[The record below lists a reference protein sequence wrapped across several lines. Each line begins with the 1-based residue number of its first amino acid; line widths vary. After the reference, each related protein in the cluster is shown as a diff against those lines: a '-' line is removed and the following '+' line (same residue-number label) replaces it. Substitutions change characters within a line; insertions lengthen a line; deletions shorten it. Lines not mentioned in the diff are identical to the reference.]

1 MIDMMNFV
9 YTLEK
14 SWWQKFW
21 EKFVE
26 EVKDLWHD
34 FVSVGEIIKEHTY
47 DLMAKQFGDTVTSF
61 FFITVFFV
69 IVMLV
74 ALKIINK

>member
-1 MIDMMNFV
+1 MKMNLLL
-9 YTLEK
+9 YALEK

-26 EVKDLWHD
+26 EVKDLWND
-34 FVSVGEIIKEHTY
+34 FVSVGAMIKEHTY
-47 DLMAKQFGDTVTSF
+47 DLMAEHLGDTVTSM

-69 IVMLV
+69 MVMLI

>member
-1 MIDMMNFV
+1 MKMNMIL

-26 EVKDLWHD
+26 QVKDLWGD
-34 FVSVGEIIKEHTY
+34 FVDVGIIIKEHTY

-69 IVMLV
+69 IVMLI

>member
-1 MIDMMNFV
+1 MNNII
-9 YTLEK
+9 YALEK

-26 EVKDLWHD
+26 EVKDLLHD
-34 FVSVGEIIKEHTY
+34 FASVGSMIKEHTY
-47 DLMAKQFGDTVTSF
+47 DALASRFGDTVVSF
-61 FFITVFFV
+61 FFIAIFFV

>member
-1 MIDMMNFV
+1 MNNII

-14 SWWQKFW
+14 TWWQKFW
-21 EKFVE
+21 EAFCE

-34 FVSVGEIIKEHTY
+34 FVEVGSIIKEHTY
-47 DLMAKQFGDTVTSF
+47 DALASRFGDTVVSF

-69 IVMLV
+69 LVMLV

>member
-1 MIDMMNFV
+1 MNNIF

-14 SWWQKFW
+14 NWWQKFW
-21 EKFVE
+21 EAFVE

-34 FVSVGEIIKEHTY
+34 FVSEGTMLKEHTY
-47 DLMAKQFGDTVTSF
+47 DALASRFGDTVVSF
-61 FFITVFFV
+61 AFITIFFV

-74 ALKIINK
+74 ALIIINK